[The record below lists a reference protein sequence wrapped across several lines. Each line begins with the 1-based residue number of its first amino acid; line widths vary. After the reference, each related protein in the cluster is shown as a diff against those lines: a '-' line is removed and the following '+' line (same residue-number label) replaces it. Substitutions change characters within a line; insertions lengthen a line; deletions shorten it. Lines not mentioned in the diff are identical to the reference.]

1 MVLQQFYM
9 IHNINIIRSICFFFH
24 WIFFRNSLLIKINIV
39 STTSFG
45 QRSIWQVPFF
55 FFFCQKH
62 NTTTELVINQQ
73 APTLVWWHCFFLI
86 LMLPEPYLSM
96 RCPDGVVFVS
106 LFPSPFFQKYFPP
119 HYSSDHFLLKPCST
133 LLYKY
138 IYMVVERSILVKKLV
153 VDIYVFY
160 LITI

>member
-24 WIFFRNSLLIKINIV
+24 WIFFQEF
-39 STTSFG
+39 SFDKNKHSFNYQLWPTKHMTG
-45 QRSIWQVPFF
+45 T
-55 FFFCQKH
+55 FFFCCQKH
-62 NTTTELVINQQ
+62 MTTTELVINQQ

>member
-45 QRSIWQVPFF
+45 QRSIWQVHFF

-62 NTTTELVINQQ
+62 MTTTELVINQQ

-86 LMLPEPYLSM
+86 LMLREPYLSM
-96 RCPDGVVFVS
+96 RCPDGGCICLSVS
-106 LFPSPFFQKYFPP
+106 IFFSKVLSTTLFFWSLSPQTMFNIIIQVY
-119 HYSSDHFLLKPCST
+119 
-133 LLYKY
+133 LYGSGAVY
-138 IYMVVERSILVKKLV
+138 
-153 VDIYVFY
+153 
-160 LITI
+160 TC